1 MLVERGTAL
10 TLEELGEKFLIFA
23 QKSNSNTQAWELIDD
38 RLDTFFGATL
48 KVKIPN
54 MTVNN
59 KDPYFYVSFQ
69 HTTVTPTT
77 YSEWILDTPEYYQS
91 ELLHATT
98 PTMNISQ
105 YFGKNGGLNPFQD
118 TGEFI
123 AIGLHTLYDEN
134 LWMCEQGQITCEK
147 EATEQVN
154 RQNLEQVHY
163 QFMEKGGLGESTA
176 DYLSFPG
183 VGCPWLTISDKNKKE
198 YVTHNTPI
206 EYWFT
211 KTDTDATITF
221 TIQGL
226 GDKVPRWQ
234 SISFGM
240 MKLFKNENYQFPLYV
255 AGGNQALSQQM
266 YVWVRLH
273 GSHPTYSIGN
283 GYKLDMSNIA
293 LANSNLLYP
302 TKFNG
307 SEVSNFRIL
316 APDGE
321 WKDIFA
327 KEQGAKVEPVFVC
340 NGQPS
345 DYVYYL
351 GEPVPYTKEHCGIP
365 FCSEFDYMTDTYR
378 VKEPYNKL
386 KSSTSINDIVV
397 IMNNNIPYNAGGV
410 MGIIPNTFYSW
421 SQTLFTGE
429 ITIEGK
435 KWLSVPNGWENRKK
449 HYRTY
454 NGVVSFTENDAVLAQ
469 DESDIEP
476 NKLFVHNILIP
487 LEDFDSEEGSDKST
501 ETTTITDSNTTHS
514 NETNNSTT
522 SASTST
528 SITGG
533 N

>member
-10 TLEELGEKFLIFA
+10 TLEELGEKFLTFA
-23 QKSNSNTQAWELIDD
+23 QKSNKNTQAWELIDD

-48 KVKIPN
+48 KIKIPN

-59 KDPYFYVSFQ
+59 KDPYFYVSLQ

-77 YSEWILDTPEYYQS
+77 YSEWILNTPEYYQS
-91 ELLHATT
+91 ELLSARS
-98 PTMNISQ
+98 PTMNILQ

-154 RQNLEQVHY
+154 RQNLENMHY
-163 QFMEKGGLGESTA
+163 YYLGGGGGREIEGSSP
-176 DYLSFPG
+176 YISFPG
-183 VGCPWLTISDKNKKE
+183 SGCPWLTLSDKNKKD
-198 YVTHNTPI
+198 YITHNTPI
-206 EYWFT
+206 KYWFT
-211 KTDTDATITF
+211 KTDTDATITY
-221 TIQGL
+221 TIQGM
-226 GDKVPRWQ
+226 GDKIPRWS

-266 YVWVRLH
+266 CVWVRLH
-273 GSHPTYSIGN
+273 GSYPTYSIGN

-307 SEVSNFRIL
+307 SEVSNFRVL

-327 KEQGAKVEPVFVC
+327 KKQDAKAGGAFTCDRITTDFVYALEEPK
-340 NGQPS
+340 
-345 DYVYYL
+345 
-351 GEPVPYTKEHCGIP
+351 PYTEGHCGIP

-386 KSSTSINDIVV
+386 KSSASINDIVV
-397 IMNNNIPYNAGGV
+397 VMNNNIPYNAGGV
-410 MGIIPNTFYSW
+410 MGIVPNTFYSW

-449 HYRTY
+449 YYRTY
-454 NGVVSFTENDAVLAQ
+454 NAIVHLTENDDVLAK
-469 DESDIEP
+469 DEADNNI

-487 LEDFDSEEGSDKST
+487 LEDFDSEETNSGST
-501 ETTTITDSNTTHS
+501 
-514 NETNNSTT
+514 
-522 SASTST
+522 STST

>member
-10 TLEELGEKFLIFA
+10 TLEELGEKFLTFA
-23 QKSNSNTQAWELIDD
+23 QKSNDNTQAWELIDN
-38 RLDTFFGATL
+38 RLDSFFGATL

-59 KDPYFYVSFQ
+59 KDPYFYISLQ

-77 YSEWILDTPEYYQS
+77 YSDWILKTPGYYQS
-91 ELLHATT
+91 ETF
-98 PTMNISQ
+98 SGG
-105 YFGKNGGLNPFQD
+105 GKDNHIIDYSRSNEGLNPFKD
-118 TGEFI
+118 IGEFI

-154 RQNLEQVHY
+154 RQNLGNMHY
-163 QFMEKGGLGESTA
+163 NCVDNGSSYESQSP
-176 DYLSFPG
+176 YLSFPG
-183 VGCPWLTISDKNKKE
+183 AGCPWITLSDKNKRD
-198 YVTHNTPI
+198 YITHDTPI
-206 EYWFT
+206 KYWFT
-211 KTDTDATITF
+211 KTDTDATITY
-221 TIQGL
+221 TIQSKL
-226 GDKVPRWQ
+226 DKIPRWS

-255 AGGNQALSQQM
+255 AGGNQALTQQ
-266 YVWVRLH
+266 VFRLASTH
-273 GSHPTYSIGN
+273 SRSYSFQFANTYC
-283 GYKLDMSNIA
+283 LDMSNIA
-293 LANSNLLYP
+293 LSNSNLLYP
-302 TKFNG
+302 TKFNH

-321 WKDIFA
+321 WKDIFT
-327 KEQGAKVEPVFVC
+327 KEQLAVIEAEFTCGTATNYTYALQEAK
-340 NGQPS
+340 
-345 DYVYYL
+345 
-351 GEPVPYTKEHCGIP
+351 PYTDKHCGIP

-378 VKEPYNKL
+378 VKESYNKL
-386 KSSTSINDIVV
+386 KSSASINDIVV
-397 IMNNNIPYNAGGV
+397 VMNNNIPYNAGGV

-421 SQTLFTGE
+421 SQTLPTGE

-454 NGVVSFTENDAVLAQ
+454 NSPVNLTDNDDVLAQ
-469 DESDIEP
+469 DETDNSI

-487 LEDFDSEEGSDKST
+487 LEDFK
-501 ETTTITDSNTTHS
+501 
-514 NETNNSTT
+514 
-522 SASTST
+522 
-528 SITGG
+528 TGG

>member
-1 MLVERGTAL
+1 MLAERGTAL
-10 TLEELGEKFLIFA
+10 TLEELGEKFLTFA
-23 QKSNSNTQAWELIDD
+23 QKSNSNTQAWELIDN

-54 MTVNN
+54 MTINN
-59 KDPYFYVSFQ
+59 KDPYFYISLQ
-69 HTTVTPTT
+69 HTNVTPTT

-91 ELLHATT
+91 EL
-98 PTMNISQ
+98 
-105 YFGKNGGLNPFQD
+105 FGGGSDIIKHFVANGRLNPFQD

-147 EATEQVN
+147 ETTEQVN
-154 RQNLEQVHY
+154 RQNLENMHY
-163 QFMEKGGLGESTA
+163 YYLSDAGVEGEDASP
-176 DYLSFPG
+176 YISFPG
-183 VGCPWLTISDKNKKE
+183 AGCPWLTISDKNKKE

-273 GSHPTYSIGN
+273 ESYPTYSIGN

-302 TKFNG
+302 TKFSG

-340 NGQPS
+340 DGPPP
-345 DYVYYL
+345 DYAYYL
-351 GEPVPYTKEHCGIP
+351 GEPVPYTKGHCGIP

-378 VKEPYNKL
+378 VKERFNKL
-386 KSSTSINDIVV
+386 KSSASINGIVV
-397 IMNNNIPYNAGGV
+397 VMNNNIPYNAGGV

-429 ITIEGK
+429 IIIEGK

-449 HYRTY
+449 YYRTY
-454 NGVVSFTENDAVLAQ
+454 NGVVNLTKNDDVLAQ
-469 DESDIEP
+469 DEADNSI

-487 LEDFDSEEGSDKST
+487 LEDFDSEETNSGS
-501 ETTTITDSNTTHS
+501 
-514 NETNNSTT
+514 T
-522 SASTST
+522 SALTST
-528 SITGG
+528 AGG

>member
-10 TLEELGEKFLIFA
+10 TLKELGEKFLTFA
-23 QKSNSNTQAWELIDD
+23 QKSNNNTQAWELIDD

-54 MTVNN
+54 MTINN
-59 KDPYFYVSFQ
+59 KDPYFYVSLQ

-91 ELLHATT
+91 EL
-98 PTMNISQ
+98 
-105 YFGKNGGLNPFQD
+105 FGGGSGIIKHFGANGGLNPFQD

-154 RQNLEQVHY
+154 RQNLENMHY
-163 QFMEKGGLGESTA
+163 YYLSGGVEREGASS
-176 DYLSFPG
+176 YISFPG
-183 VGCPWLTISDKNKKE
+183 SGCPWLTLSDKNKKD
-198 YVTHNTPI
+198 YITHNTPI
-206 EYWFT
+206 KYWFT
-211 KTDTDATITF
+211 KTDTDATITY
-221 TIQGL
+221 TIHGW
-226 GDKVPRWQ
+226 GDKIPRWS

-255 AGGNQALSQQM
+255 AGGNQALTQQ
-266 YVWVRLH
+266 VFRLASTH
-273 GSHPTYSIGN
+273 SGRYSFQFANTYC
-283 GYKLDMSNIA
+283 LDMSNIA
-293 LANSNLLYP
+293 LSNSNLLYP
-302 TKFNG
+302 TKFNH

-321 WKDIFA
+321 WKDIFT
-327 KEQGAKVEPVFVC
+327 KEQLAVIEAEFTCGRATNYTYALQEAK
-340 NGQPS
+340 
-345 DYVYYL
+345 
-351 GEPVPYTKEHCGIP
+351 PYTDKHCGIP

-378 VKEPYNKL
+378 IKEPYNKL
-386 KSSTSINDIVV
+386 KSSASINDIVV
-397 IMNNNIPYNAGGV
+397 VMNNNVPYNTSGV

-421 SQTLFTGE
+421 SQTLPTGE

-454 NGVVSFTENDAVLAQ
+454 NSPVNLTDNDDVLAQ
-469 DESDIEP
+469 DETDNSI

-487 LEDFDSEEGSDKST
+487 LEDFK
-501 ETTTITDSNTTHS
+501 
-514 NETNNSTT
+514 
-522 SASTST
+522 
-528 SITGG
+528 TGG

>member
-10 TLEELGEKFLIFA
+10 TLEELGEKFLTFA
-23 QKSNSNTQAWELIDD
+23 QKSNDNTQAWELIDN
-38 RLDTFFGATL
+38 RLDSFFGATL

-59 KDPYFYVSFQ
+59 KDPYFYISLQ

-77 YSEWILDTPEYYQS
+77 YSDWILKTPGYYQS
-91 ELLHATT
+91 ETFSGGKDKH
-98 PTMNISQ
+98 IVY
-105 YFGKNGGLNPFQD
+105 YFGPNGGLNPFKD

-154 RQNLEQVHY
+154 RQNLGDFHY
-163 QFMEKGGLGESTA
+163 NCSYNGSSYGGQSP
-176 DYLSFPG
+176 YLSFPG
-183 VGCPWLTISDKNKKE
+183 AGCPWITLSDKNKKD
-198 YVTHNTPI
+198 YITHDTPI
-206 EYWFT
+206 KYWFT
-211 KTDTDATITF
+211 KTDTDATITY
-221 TIQGL
+221 TIQGI
-226 GDKVPRWQ
+226 GDKIPRWS

-240 MKLFKNENYQFPLYV
+240 LKLFKNENYQFPLYV
-255 AGGNQALSQQM
+255 AGGNQALTQQIFR
-266 YVWVRLH
+266 WVQMH
-273 GSHPTYSIGN
+273 SGSYSFQYINTYC
-283 GYKLDMSNIA
+283 LDMSNIA
-293 LANSNLLYP
+293 LSNSNLLYP
-302 TKFNG
+302 TKFNH

-321 WKDIFA
+321 WKDIFT
-327 KEQGAKVEPVFVC
+327 KEQLAVIEAEFTCGTATNYTYALQEAK
-340 NGQPS
+340 
-345 DYVYYL
+345 
-351 GEPVPYTKEHCGIP
+351 PYTDEHCGIP

-378 VKEPYNKL
+378 VKESYNKL
-386 KSSTSINDIVV
+386 KSSASINDIVV
-397 IMNNNIPYNAGGV
+397 VMNNNIPYNAGGV

-421 SQTLFTGE
+421 SQTLPTGE

-454 NGVVSFTENDAVLAQ
+454 NSPVNLTDNDDVLAQ
-469 DESDIEP
+469 DETDNSI

-487 LEDFDSEEGSDKST
+487 LEDFDSEETNSGST
-501 ETTTITDSNTTHS
+501 
-514 NETNNSTT
+514 
-522 SASTST
+522 STST

>member
-10 TLEELGEKFLIFA
+10 TLEEIGEKFLTFA
-23 QKSNSNTQAWELIDD
+23 QKSNKNTQAWELIDD

-48 KVKIPN
+48 KIKIPN

-59 KDPYFYVSFQ
+59 KDPYFYVSLQ

-91 ELLHATT
+91 ELLSARS
-98 PTMNISQ
+98 PTMNILQ

-154 RQNLEQVHY
+154 RQNLEDIHY
-163 QFMEKGGLGESTA
+163 YYLSGGREIEGSSP
-176 DYLSFPG
+176 YISFPG
-183 VGCPWLTISDKNKKE
+183 SGCPWLTLSDKNKKD
-198 YVTHNTPI
+198 YITHNTPI
-206 EYWFT
+206 KYWFT
-211 KTDTDATITF
+211 KTDTDATITY
-221 TIQGL
+221 TIQGM
-226 GDKVPRWQ
+226 GDKIPRWS

-273 GSHPTYSIGN
+273 GSYPKYSIGN

-327 KEQGAKVEPVFVC
+327 KKQDAKAEGASTCDRITTDFVYALEEPK
-340 NGQPS
+340 
-345 DYVYYL
+345 
-351 GEPVPYTKEHCGIP
+351 PYTEGHCGMP

-386 KSSTSINDIVV
+386 KSSASINDIVV
-397 IMNNNIPYNAGGV
+397 VMNNNIPYNAGGV
-410 MGIIPNTFYSW
+410 MGIVPNTFYSW

-449 HYRTY
+449 LYRTY
-454 NGVVSFTENDAVLAQ
+454 NAIVHLTKNDDVLAQ
-469 DESDIEP
+469 DEADNNI

-487 LEDFDSEEGSDKST
+487 LEDFDSEETNSGST
-501 ETTTITDSNTTHS
+501 
-514 NETNNSTT
+514 
-522 SASTST
+522 STST